1 MANTDMA
8 GTSTD
13 NQTTGASSSDGPQG
27 AGIQQPPAEQAAAIP
42 PIPPEIK
49 ALIEKAIHDDRMKT
63 GRESKAFE
71 TAMADITAREAKIL
85 KIEQEN
91 ELAELEKVKDQPE
104 ELSIIQRR
112 QKLAADIRA
121 YNAEV
126 EKFQAEKALHT
137 TELAE
142 AKTSRF
148 DMAIAGIAEK
158 NNVSTAVLKEWSA
171 KRGITDLGLIED
183 YASVMP
189 KKTAAI
195 VPDSG
200 KNAGGGEDISRLSPR
215 ELISRGLNKK

>member
-1 MANTDMA
+1 MDGTGTKQDTEATQNLPTA
-8 GTSTD
+8 SATEQGTSTPETFSEEQVVARELKAVSD
-13 NQTTGASSSDGPQG
+13 YAS
-27 AGIQQPPAEQAAAIP
+27 
-42 PIPPEIK
+42 
-49 ALIEKAIHDDRMKT
+49 RT
-63 GRESKAFE
+63 GRVEETLIKREQIVKEAEARKAKE
-71 TAMADITAREAKIL
+71 
-85 KIEQEN
+85 EQER
-91 ELAELEKVKDQPE
+91 ELAELEKVKDKPE

-112 QKLAADIRA
+112 QKLAGDIRA

-137 TELAE
+137 AELAE

-148 DMAIAGIAEK
+148 EMAIAGIAEK
-158 NNVSTAVLKEWSA
+158 NNVSTAILKEWSA

-189 KKTAAI
+189 KKTAVI